1 MDYFNHKGLYFYSS
15 KWTVNDGILAI
26 NLIHQN
32 TSKTYVWDINKPG
45 NEPKCFTHE
54 TTSSIVKINRR
65 WLAVIDAR
73 SATVVWDLNNNQ
85 EPQITHT
92 KVTTNIE
99 LVGDTLVASYS
110 GVYVYDL
117 NNPKSE
123 PVFIYEKYYA
133 IDGNYLFTR
142 TKMMDKIKV
151 RLLSDLNEQYTL
163 ATPYEECEIRALHD
177 KKTVFIL
184 FWDCMRKWEL
194 VKSDDDNP
202 IESDKMCID
211 GSSFNKPAIDGD
223 YVIAYTDYLL
233 QVYNKFTLEL
243 IYEKR
248 LNEEILGV
256 KNGMIITRTRN
267 NEITLIPVDAHLFI
281 Q

>member
-32 TSKTYVWDINKPG
+32 TSKTYVWDINEPG

-73 SATVVWDLNNNQ
+73 SVTVVWDLNNNQ